1 MIGLKDNNV
10 AMFVLNDR
18 AMGGTSLKPGRL
30 ELCIN
35 RKTAGH
41 DAGGINSGVNMNGEI
56 ETEFLLH
63 FEWRRDR
70 DSHLLDMGELFSKL
84 LRKSLQI

>member
-1 MIGLKDNNV
+1 MIGLKDNDV
-10 AMFVLNDR
+10 AMFVMNDR
-18 AMGGTSLKPGRL
+18 AMGGTSIKPGRL

-35 RKTAGH
+35 RKTAGN
-41 DAGGINSGVNMNGEI
+41 DAGGITRGVNMDGEI

-70 DSHLLDMGELFSKL
+70 DNQLMSISELFSKL
-84 LRKSLQI
+84 LRKSL